1 MKINPINMQNVE
13 NSFKTFSENI
23 IKTPAMSS
31 DLFIASIKTKEQELS
46 KAGMLSKLSDKF
58 YDLAQ
63 TLFANGKM
71 GLATIVCSRLIKFPN
86 ITLEQ
91 KEKYIKT
98 GLEFSEM
105 QGDKMHVLAR
115 LEDLH
120 QLYDEKGCDTQKVLK
135 VMIKEERVLKDIVAD
150 FDGAVENFKTP
161 YSKEKDVKNY
171 EDLLATLQVDIAKIL
186 ERRKPKKAEQR
197 LRDAMQTFKKLG
209 DEEIYRFADKIMT
222 RIEIQCRK

>member
-1 MKINPINMQNVE
+1 MKINPINIQNVE
-13 NSFKTFSENI
+13 NSFKTFAENI
-23 IKTPAMSS
+23 IKIPAMSS
-31 DLFIASIKTKEQELS
+31 DLFIASIKTKEQELA

-86 ITLEQ
+86 ITFEQ

-150 FDGAVENFKTP
+150 FDCAVENFKTP
-161 YSKEKDVKNY
+161 YSKEKNVKNY

-209 DEEIYRFADKIMT
+209 DEERYRFADKIMT

>member
-105 QGDKMHVLAR
+105 QGDKIHVLAR

-209 DEEIYRFADKIMT
+209 DEERYRFADKIMT